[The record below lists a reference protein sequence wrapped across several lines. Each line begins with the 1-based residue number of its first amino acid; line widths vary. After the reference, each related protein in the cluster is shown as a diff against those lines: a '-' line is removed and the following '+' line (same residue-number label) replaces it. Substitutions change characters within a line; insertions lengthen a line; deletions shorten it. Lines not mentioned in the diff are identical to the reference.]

1 MLFVEFA
8 RRIGLL
14 LLFVTSLS
22 AVGHAAEPGFDVVV
36 YGGTAGGVAAAV
48 TATRGARG
56 LISLATPAGP
66 AAACW
71 M

>member
-22 AVGHAAEPGFDVVV
+22 AVGRAAEPGFDVVV

-48 TATRGARG
+48 TAARAG
-56 LISLATPAGP
+56 RTVILIEPSAH
-66 AAACW
+66 
-71 M
+71 